1 MTITE
6 SVERQLGVVQDSINE
21 WTELAIQYKNNKSV
35 SKTISNQLERAN
47 RKFSQIN
54 ESLQLMKAGKHFTD
68 KGWV

>member
-6 SVERQLGVVQDSINE
+6 SVERQLGVVQDDINQ
-21 WTELAIQYKNNKSV
+21 WKDLAIEYKNNKSV
-35 SKTISNQLERAN
+35 SKAISNQLERAS

-68 KGWV
+68 RGWV